1 MVHSCGLRPDQVT
14 TEDPR
19 HHSGWDIVLSVPPCL
34 QYQQSAIPPYNFKLL
49 PFSLFRL
56 ISFPYIMSCPRINT
70 SFPILEFLISLA
82 DKGGKIQLLNQPRF
96 LSSNRSIKEISLSQP
111 FTPVSV
117 TGNQV
122 TRTRVGLRL
131 DRSQTAHPRSRQLTL
146 EPPEV
151 LCEEHT
157 FISTRFRCTLTANTG
172 CNVWARVCPH
182 PS

>member
-1 MVHSCGLRPDQVT
+1 MYSPSPHVYNIS
-14 TEDPR
+14 
-19 HHSGWDIVLSVPPCL
+19 SL
-34 QYQQSAIPPYNFKLL
+34 QYHPIILNCF
-49 PFSLFRL
+49 LFHL

-96 LSSNRSIKEISLSQP
+96 IFSNRSIKEISLSQP
-111 FTPVSV
+111 FTPVSL

-131 DRSQTAHPRSRQLTL
+131 DCSQTVHPQSIQLTL
-146 EPPEV
+146 EPPEI

-157 FISTRFRCTLTANTG
+157 FISIRFRCTLTANTG